1 MTTTFFFVRHAA
13 HDRVGTIL
21 CGRMQG
27 VSLGPLGRSQAESV
41 SARLADE
48 NISVVLTSPL
58 DRARETAE
66 PIGAKIGCQV
76 EICEAINEIEFGEW
90 SGQSFDTLAGDPRW
104 NTWNQSRSTSRP
116 PGGETMLEVQTR
128 VVSALEQLRR
138 DHPGG
143 SLAVVSHGDVIKS
156 ALLYYLGMP
165 IDAYSRFDIDPA
177 SISTVAVSDW
187 GSKVIRLNESAAA

>member
-13 HDRVGTIL
+13 HDRVGTTL

-27 VSLGPLGRSQAESV
+27 VSLGSLGRSQADRV
-41 SARLADE
+41 STRLANE
-48 NISVVLTSPL
+48 SISVVLTSPL

-66 PIGAKIGCQV
+66 PIAAKIGCRV

-138 DHPGG
+138 KHPGQ
-143 SLAVVSHGDVIKS
+143 SLAMVSHSDVIKA
-156 ALLYYLGMP
+156 ALLYYLAMP

-177 SISTVAVSDW
+177 SISTVVVSDW
-187 GSKVIRLNESAAA
+187 GPKVIRLNEAAAA